1 MVRLA
6 VPMGRV
12 GGTSCVGNGKAVGLP
27 ASPRIVTSCPGWAGL
42 PVSAGSAEGAAVG
55 GGGGAAAADG
65 GGEGEGGGGWGVGP
79 TSWDPFLGVGPISGG
94 RTHF

>member
-1 MVRLA
+1 M
-6 VPMGRV
+6 
-12 GGTSCVGNGKAVGLP
+12 GLP

-65 GGEGEGGGGWGVGP
+65 GGEGGGEGDGELGPLCGTHFWGA
-79 TSWDPFLGVGPISGG
+79 DPFLRGDVRVGRICGWRRDGG
-94 RTHF
+94 GLI